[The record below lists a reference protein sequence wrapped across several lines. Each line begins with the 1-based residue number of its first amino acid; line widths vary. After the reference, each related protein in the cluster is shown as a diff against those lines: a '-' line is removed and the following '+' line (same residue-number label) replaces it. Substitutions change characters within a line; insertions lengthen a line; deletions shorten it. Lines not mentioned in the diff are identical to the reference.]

1 VGKFFEV
8 NLKVSEKMQ
17 GEAAQKGGAGGGAGA
32 GAGTGVGGMFG
43 L

>member
-1 VGKFFEV
+1 MGKFFEV

-17 GEAAQKGGAGGGAGA
+17 GEAAQKGGGGPGAGA
-32 GAGTGVGGMFG
+32 GGIFG